1 MKKQLLCWG
10 LAAWLTLW
18 QVSPALAAGSVS
30 GHTEAD
36 SAEEEETNDADAA
49 VTSAP
54 VAVWALA
61 PDAALIAP
69 PASADMAPPPPPP
82 PAMASPPAPSAMPSP
97 PASDVMTSLL
107 APGTPPPP
115 PPAPPGAAPAMS
127 GSTPAFADIALPP
140 AGYAPSG
147 ASALPNVSEPLDYA
161 TPIPADKP
169 APDAPH
175 TVLSSG
181 AVRIDQ
187 ALGGAPSSGPVV
199 IDQSFG
205 GNTYAP
211 SSVYRDPPPEPE
223 SPPPPPFTFT
233 DVPSTHYAYA
243 PVSWAVEYGITNG
256 TSATT
261 FSPNNLCTHWQIL
274 TFLWRLCIGSEDKL
288 SVSEERALV
297 ALWAKENG
305 LIPNDEGEFKGGE
318 TCSRADAMRYIWI
331 FCGCPTPSQRSD
343 LTDLPSTEDYALAIS
358 WAVEMEIASGYSDKT
373 FRPDNSCTRAH
384 IVKFLYLSYTVGA
397 LARYEKVV

>member
-1 MKKQLLCWG
+1 
-10 LAAWLTLW
+10 
-18 QVSPALAAGSVS
+18 
-30 GHTEAD
+30 
-36 SAEEEETNDADAA
+36 
-49 VTSAP
+49 
-54 VAVWALA
+54 
-61 PDAALIAP
+61 
-69 PASADMAPPPPPP
+69 
-82 PAMASPPAPSAMPSP
+82 
-97 PASDVMTSLL
+97 
-107 APGTPPPP
+107 
-115 PPAPPGAAPAMS
+115 MS
-127 GSTPAFADIALPP
+127 GSTPAFADIASPP
-140 AGYAPSG
+140 AGY
-147 ASALPNVSEPLDYA
+147 ASALPNVSEPVGDA
-161 TPIPADKP
+161 TRVPANEP
-169 APDAPH
+169 APDASH

-181 AVRIDQ
+181 SVRIDQ

-199 IDQSFG
+199 IDQAFG

-223 SPPPPPFTFT
+223 SPSPPPFTFT
-233 DVPSTHYAYA
+233 DVPSAHYAYA

-274 TFLWRLCIGSEDKL
+274 TFLWRLCVGSEDKL

-318 TCSRADAMRYIWI
+318 TCTRADAMRYIWI
-331 FCGCPTPSQRSD
+331 FCGCPTPSRRSD

-358 WAVEMEIASGYSDKT
+358 WAVEMEIAGGYSDKT

-397 LARYEKVV
+397 LAHYEKVV